1 MKIERVEV
9 RVVAPQVQRFTWSHD
24 LPDQFATNTL
34 VRIFTDEGVEGVGG
48 AWNGTS
54 FDYDRYTAETLRHL
68 APTLVGR
75 DPLDREAL
83 RRDLWPRVFP
93 IPPQA
98 IAAIDIALWDLAGKA
113 AGMPLYKL
121 IGATRD
127 RIPSYASTPMLDD
140 VPAYLDFVETLL
152 DQGFNAVKFHTWCI
166 PEQDAALARAVR
178 QKHPGNE
185 IAFMLDAENNYDRE
199 SALRVAK
206 ELESLD
212 FTWFEAPLPDYDL
225 EGYRALAEAVEMPVL
240 PSGNWIMDLVTFES
254 AVKSGCWRASRTD
267 ALILGGITPLRKAV
281 EISESAGI
289 NCEIMSWGFNLN
301 STANLHLMLTTDN
314 CSYFEQ
320 TMPYEP
326 YEYGMIDVVRTQAD
340 GYVYAPEKPGLG
352 LDVDWEAMEH
362 ATIHSLTFP

>member
-34 VRIFTDEGVEGVGG
+34 VHIFTDEGVEGVGG

-68 APTLVGR
+68 APILVGR

-98 IAAIDIALWDLAGKA
+98 LAAIDIALWDLAGKA

-178 QKHPGNE
+178 LKHPGDD
-185 IAFMLDAENNYDRE
+185 IAFMLDAENNYD
-199 SALRVAK
+199 
-206 ELESLD
+206 
-212 FTWFEAPLPDYDL
+212 
-225 EGYRALAEAVEMPVL
+225 
-240 PSGNWIMDLVTFES
+240 GNRL
-254 AVKSGCWRASRTD
+254 
-267 ALILGGITPLRKAV
+267 
-281 EISESAGI
+281 
-289 NCEIMSWGFNLN
+289 
-301 STANLHLMLTTDN
+301 
-314 CSYFEQ
+314 
-320 TMPYEP
+320 
-326 YEYGMIDVVRTQAD
+326 
-340 GYVYAPEKPGLG
+340 
-352 LDVDWEAMEH
+352 
-362 ATIHSLTFP
+362 